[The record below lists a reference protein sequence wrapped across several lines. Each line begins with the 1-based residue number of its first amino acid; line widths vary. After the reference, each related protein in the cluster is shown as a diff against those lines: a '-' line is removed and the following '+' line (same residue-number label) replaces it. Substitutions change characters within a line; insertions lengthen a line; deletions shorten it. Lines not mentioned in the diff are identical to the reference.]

1 MAAELVTEWNALQ
14 PPVITGAP
22 TAEQQAAMKELAG
35 KKKAWLKVQCEKLG
49 KSEKALVKELTKAA
63 RKAAPKTAKP
73 AGPAAPPAPA
83 AKAASPGA
91 ADGTAKI
98 QQEFFDCAMHGRYQE
113 MRRLAKHAAVDVNSI
128 KIQGK
133 APLGIM
139 CFRGDAAEIEFLLD
153 QGANRVGPE
162 MLPDGKETGDLAADM
177 ARVVAT
183 GVEKGRCSAAGKKA
197 ALATI
202 ASKVPKV
209 H

>member
-1 MAAELVTEWNALQ
+1 MFGSQNFDRILPDSDVKSSNGSIPRRSNLST
-14 PPVITGAP
+14 
-22 TAEQQAAMKELAG
+22 QAN
-35 KKKAWLKVQCEKLG
+35 
-49 KSEKALVKELTKAA
+49 
-63 RKAAPKTAKP
+63 P

-139 CFRGDAAEIEFLLD
+139 
-153 QGANRVGPE
+153 Q
-162 MLPDGKETGDLAADM
+162 
-177 ARVVAT
+177 
-183 GVEKGRCSAAGKKA
+183 S
-197 ALATI
+197 
-202 ASKVPKV
+202 
-209 H
+209 